1 LDDEFPDG
9 TAEAINE
16 LRRAQAHLKLVELG
30 ALSEETVD
38 GIRQKAQKR
47 NPIQNDEKTDRK
59 QQISPSGLDSG
70 KVWKV
75 AQGQLRTELSK
86 TIFDTWVR
94 DIEMVDVTGNTI
106 ILGAANEYARGWLEE
121 RLTTIVERA
130 LSKVAGESIQ
140 VGFVVSDEIER

>member
-1 LDDEFPDG
+1 
-9 TAEAINE
+9 
-16 LRRAQAHLKLVELG
+16 
-30 ALSEETVD
+30 
-38 GIRQKAQKR
+38 
-47 NPIQNDEKTDRK
+47 
-59 QQISPSGLDSG
+59 
-70 KVWKV
+70 
-75 AQGQLRTELSK
+75 
-86 TIFDTWVR
+86 VR